1 MPMSSLLARRTVA
14 AALAVVL
21 AACGG
26 SPIVPDKNITILP
39 TFQPSVEAVILG
51 AFAGIALWKILDP
64 AAPNWN
70 VEVTPLDASRVEV
83 DMKMKRFTTGGSGE
97 AYGVMQRSMRA
108 LMEDY
113 GFTDFTV
120 LSWSEGI
127 ESETFGA
134 RRTARAVV
142 QLKRAG

>member
-1 MPMSSLLARRTVA
+1 MPLSSVLRRAHVVVLA
-14 AALAVVL
+14 AALG
-21 AACGG
+21 ACGG
-26 SPIVPDKNITILP
+26 SPIIPDKNITIFP

-51 AFAGIALWKILDP
+51 TFAGIALWKIVDP

-70 VEVTPLDASRVEV
+70 VAVTPLDDSRVEV
-83 DMKMKRFTTGGSGE
+83 DMKMKRFATGGSGE

-113 GFTDFTV
+113 GFTGYAV
-120 LSWSEGI
+120 LTWSEGI

-134 RRTARAVV
+134 RRTAHAVV
-142 QLKRAG
+142 RFNRPG